1 MSNPRPPAR
10 AGQAAPRHYVLAPRN
25 LIILALA
32 VLVLVAGYLTLRA
45 GYPSA
50 AAVILV
56 FGYCVLFPIGIAL

>member
-1 MSNPRPPAR
+1 M
-10 AGQAAPRHYVLAPRN
+10 
-25 LIILALA
+25 
-32 VLVLVAGYLTLRA
+32 TLRA